1 MELQKVT
8 IQTKKPKINRVES
21 KNGHRGHGTLLE
33 VSNSV
38 KQNFLNSIA
47 EINVSYKPTK
57 PAGPRI
63 DSSSKAHEYLRM
75 LYSEERVALQE
86 QFIIL
91 YLNRANQVLGAYHA
105 FTGGITGTVA
115 DIRIIMG
122 VALKSMACGMVI
134 SHNHPSG
141 SLKPSSAD
149 KHLTEKIKEAGKL
162 MDINLLDH
170 IIVSPEGGYYSFA
183 DEGLI

>member
-1 MELQKVT
+1 MDEHGDQCKSWSPFYLFTLQY
-8 IQTKKPKINRVES
+8 IQSMTASID
-21 KNGHRGHGTLLE
+21 
-33 VSNSV
+33 
-38 KQNFLNSIA
+38 IA

-63 DSSSKAHEYLRM
+63 DSSSTAHEYLRM
-75 LYSEERVALQE
+75 LYSEDTVALQE

-122 VALKSMACGMVI
+122 VALKAMACGMVI

-141 SLKPSSAD
+141 SLKPSNAD
-149 KHLTEKIKEAGKL
+149 KHLTDKIKEAGKL

-170 IIVSPEGGYYSFA
+170 IILSPEGTFYSFA
-183 DEGLI
+183 DEGEL

>member
-1 MELQKVT
+1 MAT
-8 IQTKKPKINRVES
+8 T
-21 KNGHRGHGTLLE
+21 TD
-33 VSNSV
+33 
-38 KQNFLNSIA
+38 IA

-57 PAGPRI
+57 PAGPKI
-63 DSSSKAHEYLRM
+63 DSSSTAHDYLRM
-75 LYSEERVALQE
+75 LYPEETVALQE

-122 VALKSMACGMVI
+122 VALKTMACGIVI

-141 SLKPSSAD
+141 SLIPSNAD
-149 KHLTEKIKEAGKL
+149 KMLTNNIKEAGKV
-162 MDINLLDH
+162 MDISLFDH
-170 IIVSPEGGYYSFA
+170 IIISPYEEAFYSFA
-183 DEGLI
+183 DEGLL

>member
-1 MELQKVT
+1 MGSQVIHQLSGKVA
-8 IQTKKPKINRVES
+8 
-21 KNGHRGHGTLLE
+21 HR
-33 VSNSV
+33 NSD
-38 KQNFLNSIA
+38 IA
-47 EINVSYKPTK
+47 EIKVSYTPTK
-57 PAGPRI
+57 QPSPRI
-63 DSSSKAHEYLRM
+63 DSSSTAHNYMRM
-75 LYSEERVALQE
+75 LFPEETIALQE
-86 QFIIL
+86 QFVIL
-91 YLNRANQVLGAYHA
+91 YLNRANLVIGAYHA

-122 VALKSMACGMVI
+122 VALKAMACGMVI
-134 SHNHPSG
+134 SHIHPSG

-170 IIVSPEGGYYSFA
+170 IILSPEGTFYSFA